1 MNQTKVLIE
10 YPFYLLLTLSFCRC
24 AMPNESP
31 PLDLHFGVFMPT
43 IEMQGTDEQKKR
55 WLQKAQD
62 MKIIGAYGQTELG
75 HG

>member
-1 MNQTKVLIE
+1 
-10 YPFYLLLTLSFCRC
+10 
-24 AMPNESP
+24 MPNESP